1 MYTIGGK
8 LVYDWGPTCYGAKPP
23 ATFTSDLNKIITER
37 NTLLKKAIKSQKV
50 DDWSKFKKTKNMV
63 ARLIRQSKKDYFKTE
78 VAANRN
84 NPKKL

>member
-50 DDWSKFKKTKNMV
+50 DDWSKFKTKNMV